1 MQRGFLLPASHS
13 SSEYGISLSYLFLTV
28 APFTELLDAVGI
40 DTVAYPND
48 HQLILLRFRGLR
60 CLFPSA
66 QTLQRIQLEAL
77 SQDARA
83 WNLRHA
89 IFCLPLNQPFL

>member
-1 MQRGFLLPASHS
+1 MPPMQRGFLLPASHS

-60 CLFPSA
+60 CLFPSGSDTA
-66 QTLQRIQLEAL
+66 THTA
-77 SQDARA
+77 
-83 WNLRHA
+83 
-89 IFCLPLNQPFL
+89 